1 VTRSRIRKLRRIE
14 ASKAAGAARTGNA
27 GKLAKA
33 RQLLWRAAPV
43 ASALLSCIPVA
54 RADDTADSG
63 GLEEVVVTAQ
73 KRVENLQD
81 VPISIQ
87 AIGTEKLEQM
97 NVANFNDYAKL
108 VPSLSFQEA
117 GGPSFEHSYMRGV
130 VSGGDGNHSGSQ
142 PSVGMYLDEQPI
154 TTIDGNLNVHIYDM
168 ERIEALE
175 GPQGTLY
182 GASSE
187 SGTIRLITNK
197 PDPSGF
203 KAGYDVDG
211 NSIDHGGEGY
221 KAEAFV
227 NIPLSPIAAVRLVG
241 FDERD
246 AGFINNVPG
255 SVTFPSSGI
264 VFNNAG
270 LVRDHYNDVETKG
283 GRAALK
289 VNLNDNWTILPQF
302 MGQVMDSNG
311 DFSYN
316 PAIGPLETTKFLP
329 ETAHDSW
336 TQSAL
341 TVEGK
346 ISDFDLVYTGA
357 WLNRNTHESEDYTDY
372 SLFYDQA
379 YHTGLYN
386 KDNAGNLINPAQWIV
401 GTDRYTKISNE
412 VRVSSPRT
420 WPVRFT
426 AGLFQER
433 QVHYI
438 EQNYLVNSG
447 GPGQVLG
454 SIPPN
459 NYSVPGWPGTLW
471 LTDQV
476 RVDRDRAA
484 FTELSWDI
492 VTNLT
497 LNAGIRYYTYDNTLD
512 GFYGFSSLYNS
523 SEGVSTCFNNVPFH
537 GAPCSDLAGRTTGS
551 GNTPKVNLTYKFDAE
566 KLVYATWSKGYRP
579 GGVNRTGG
587 GTEPPYKPDYLT
599 NYEIG
604 WKTSWLDNRV
614 RWNGAVFDEK
624 WKDFQ
629 FAYLGPNALTIIAN
643 AGQAEIRGVESD
655 LEWAVTR
662 SFTLTGGLSLLN
674 PKLTQEYCA
683 SADASQCNPNSGFEQ
698 YAPNGEQLPVTPK
711 VKGNITGR
719 YNFPI
724 ASFAGYVQGS
734 AEYVGSR
741 WADLRLVARNALG
754 QEPSYAV
761 ADFAAGVQAN
771 GFTAELYLSN
781 AFNRLAVLDRY
792 AECDP
797 ATCGAV
803 AVYSVPNQPR
813 TVGLRFGQR
822 FSGL

>member
-1 VTRSRIRKLRRIE
+1 VTRSRIRKLRRI
-14 ASKAAGAARTGNA
+14 AAKKAAGIGKIGSA
-27 GKLAKA
+27 GRSNRA
-33 RQLLWRAAPV
+33 RQILWRAAPV
-43 ASALLSCIPVA
+43 ASALLSCMPAA
-54 RADDTADSG
+54 RADDQPDTGG
-63 GLEEVVVTAQ
+63 GLAEVVVTAQ

-87 AIGTEKLEQM
+87 AIGTERLDQM
-97 NVANFNDYAKL
+97 NVGSFNDYAKL

-117 GGPSFEHSYMRGV
+117 QGPSFEHSYMRGV

-154 TTIDGNLNVHIYDM
+154 TTIDGNLNIHIYDM

-203 KAGYDVDG
+203 KAGYDVEG
-211 NSIDHGGEGY
+211 NSIDHGAGGY
-221 KAEAFV
+221 KFEGFV
-227 NIPLSPIAAVRLVG
+227 NLPLTANAAVRLVG

-246 AGFINNVPG
+246 GGFINNVPG
-255 SVTFPSSGI
+255 SITFPSSGI
-264 VFNNAG
+264 VFNNAA
-270 LVRDHYNDVETKG
+270 LVKNNYNDVETKG

-289 VNLNDNWTILPQF
+289 VNLDDNWTILPQV
-302 MGQVMDSNG
+302 MGQVMDANG
-311 DFSYN
+311 DFAYN
-316 PAIGPLETTKFLP
+316 PAVGPLETQKYLP
-329 ETAHDSW
+329 EMTHDSW
-336 TQSAL
+336 VQSAL
-341 TVEGK
+341 TVQGK
-346 ISDFDLVYTGA
+346 ISDFDLVYAGA

-379 YHTGLYN
+379 YQTGLSN
-386 KDNAGNLINPAQWIV
+386 RNNAGQMINPAQWIL

-412 VRVSSPRT
+412 LRASSPQT

-438 EQNYLVNSG
+438 LQNYVVDNG
-447 GPGQVLG
+447 GEQLG

-476 RVDRDRAA
+476 RVDRDQAA
-484 FTELSWDI
+484 FGEFAWNILQ
-492 VTNLT
+492 NLT
-497 LNAGIRYYTYDNTLD
+497 LNAGLRYYTYDNTLD
-512 GFYGFSSLYNS
+512 GFYGFSTLYDS
-523 SEGVSTCFNNVPFH
+523 SEGVSTCFNDVKFH
-537 GAPCSDLAGRTTGS
+537 GAPCSDLAGRSTGS
-551 GNTPKVNLTYKFDAE
+551 GNTPKVNLTYKFDVD
-566 KLVYATWSKGYRP
+566 KLLYATWSKGYRP
-579 GGVNRTGG
+579 GGVNRNGG
-587 GTEPPYKPDYLT
+587 GTLPPYKPDYLT

-604 WKTSWLDNRV
+604 WKTSWFNNSL

-643 AGQAEIRGVESD
+643 AGQAEIRGIESD

-674 PKLTQEYCA
+674 PKLTQEYCQ
-683 SADASQCNPNSGFEQ
+683 DPTLCGTPGYEE

-711 VKGNITGR
+711 VKGNLTGR

-724 ASFAGYVQGS
+724 AGNNGYVQGS
-734 AEYVGSR
+734 LEYVGSR
-741 WADLRLVARNALG
+741 WADLRLVARESLG

-761 ADFAAGVQAN
+761 ADFATGYQWSS
-771 GFTAELYLSN
+771 FTAELYLTN

-797 ATCGAV
+797 ATCGQI

-813 TVGLRFGQR
+813 TVGLRFGER
-822 FSGL
+822 F

>member
-1 VTRSRIRKLRRIE
+1 MQAKKTINSTKQ
-14 ASKAAGAARTGNA
+14 AR
-27 GKLAKA
+27 AKQA
-33 RQLLWRAAPV
+33 LWRAAPV
-43 ASALLSCIPVA
+43 ASALLSFMPAA
-54 RADDTADSG
+54 RADDDQPEAA
-63 GLEEVVVTAQ
+63 GLAEVVVTAQ
-73 KRVENLQD
+73 KRAENLQD

-87 AIGTEKLEQM
+87 AFGTEKLEQM
-97 NVANFNDYAKL
+97 NITNFNDYAKL
-108 VPSLSFQEA
+108 VPSLSFQEE

-154 TTIDGNLNVHIYDM
+154 TTIDGNLNVHVYDM

-203 KAGYDVDG
+203 KAGYDVEG
-211 NSIDHGGEGY
+211 NTIDHGGNGY
-221 KAEAFV
+221 KFEGFV
-227 NIPLSPIAAVRLVG
+227 NLPLTSNAAVRLVG
-241 FDERD
+241 FDEKD

-270 LVRDHYNDVETKG
+270 LVKKNYNDVETKG

-289 VNLNDNWTILPQF
+289 VDLNDNWTILPQI

-311 DFSYN
+311 DFAYN
-316 PAIGPLETTKFLP
+316 AAVGPLETQKYLP

-336 TQSAL
+336 VQSAL
-341 TVEGK
+341 TVQGK
-346 ISDFDLVYTGA
+346 ISDFDLVYSGA
-357 WLNRNTHESEDYTDY
+357 WLNRNTHEAEDYTDY

-379 YHTGLYN
+379 YQTGLSN
-386 KDNAGNLINPAQWIV
+386 KDNAGNLINPAQWII
-401 GTDRYTKISNE
+401 GRDRYTKLSNE
-412 VRVSSPRT
+412 LRVSSPQT

-438 EQNYLVNSG
+438 LQDYVVDNG
-447 GPGQVLG
+447 GDQLG

-459 NYSVPGWPGTLW
+459 NYSVTGWPGTLW

-476 RVDRDRAA
+476 RVDRDQAA
-484 FTELSWDI
+484 FSEFAWDI
-492 VTNLT
+492 VQNLT
-497 LNAGIRYYTYDNTLD
+497 LNAGLRYYTFDNTLD

-523 SEGVSTCFNNVPFH
+523 SEGESTCFNNIPFH
-537 GAPCSDLAGRTTGS
+537 GAPCSDLQGRSTGS
-551 GNTPKVNLTYKFDAE
+551 GNTPKVNLTYKFDPD
-566 KLVYATWSKGYRP
+566 KLLYATWSKGYRP
-579 GGVNRTGG
+579 GGVNRNGG
-587 GTEPPYKPDYLT
+587 GTIPPYKPDYLT

-604 WKTSWLDNRV
+604 WKTSWFNHSL
-614 RWNGAVFDEK
+614 RWNGAVFDER

-629 FAYLGPNALTIIAN
+629 FAYLGANALTIITN
-643 AGQAEIRGVESD
+643 AGEAEIRGVESD

-662 SFTLTGGLSLLN
+662 SFTLSGGISLLDA
-674 PKLTQEYCA
+674 KLTQEFCEGETPALCGTPGY
-683 SADASQCNPNSGFEQ
+683 ET

-724 ASFAGYVQGS
+724 ASYTGYVQGS
-734 AEYVGSR
+734 AEYVGAR
-741 WADLRLVARNALG
+741 WADLRLVAREALG
-754 QEPSYAV
+754 EEPAYAI
-761 ADFAAGVQAN
+761 ADFSAGVQAK

-797 ATCGAV
+797 ATCGQV

-813 TVGLRFGQR
+813 TLGIRFGQR
-822 FSGL
+822 F

>member
-1 VTRSRIRKLRRIE
+1 VTRSRLRKLRRIE
-14 ASKAAGAARTGNA
+14 AGKAAGAV
-27 GKLAKA
+27 
-33 RQLLWRAAPV
+33 RQILWGAAPV
-43 ASALLSCIPVA
+43 ASALLGCIPTA
-54 RADDTADSG
+54 RADDQPEAAA
-63 GLEEVVVTAQ
+63 GLAEVVVTAQ

-87 AIGTEKLEQM
+87 AIGTEKLEEM
-97 NVANFNDYAKL
+97 NVTNFNDYAKL
-108 VPSLSFQEA
+108 IPSLSFQEA

-154 TTIDGNLNVHIYDM
+154 TTIDGNLNVHIYDIQ
-168 ERIEALE
+168 RIEALE

-187 SGTIRLITNK
+187 SGTIRIITNK

-203 KAGYDVDG
+203 KAGYDVEG
-211 NSIDHGGEGY
+211 NTVDHGGDGY
-221 KAEAFV
+221 KFEGFV
-227 NIPLSPIAAVRLVG
+227 NLPLSANAAVRLVG
-241 FDERD
+241 WDERD

-264 VFNNAG
+264 VFTNAG

-289 VNLNDNWTILPQF
+289 IDLGDNWTILPQV
-302 MGQVMDSNG
+302 MGQVMDSDG
-311 DFSYN
+311 DFAYN
-316 PAIGPLETTKFLP
+316 PAIGPLETTKYLP

-336 TQSAL
+336 VQSAL

-346 ISDFDLVYTGA
+346 IADFDLVYSGA
-357 WLNRNTHESEDYTDY
+357 WLNRNTHETEDYTDY

-386 KDNAGNLINPAQWIV
+386 TDNSGKLINPAQWIV
-401 GTDRYTKISNE
+401 GRDRYTKISNE
-412 VRVSSPRT
+412 LRLTSPQT

-426 AGLFQER
+426 FGLFQER

-438 EQNYLVNSG
+438 LQDYVVDVDGEQ
-447 GPGQVLG
+447 LG
-454 SIPPN
+454 SVAPYN
-459 NYSVPGWPGTLW
+459 WSVPGWPGTVW

-484 FTELSWDI
+484 FTEISYDI
-492 VTNLT
+492 LQNLT
-497 LNAGIRYYTYDNTLD
+497 LNTGIRYYTYDNTLD
-512 GFYGFSSLYNS
+512 GFYGFNSTYSSS
-523 SEGVSTCFNNVPFH
+523 QGTATCFNDVPFH
-537 GAPCSDLAGRTTGS
+537 GAPCSDLAGRSTGS
-551 GNTPKVNLTYKFDAE
+551 GNTPKVNLTYKIAPGM
-566 KLVYATWSKGYRP
+566 LVYATWSKGYRP
-579 GGVNRTGG
+579 GGVNRNGG
-587 GTEPPYKPDYLT
+587 GTLPPYKPDYLT

-604 WKTSWLDNRV
+604 WKTSWLDNSL

-643 AGQAEIRGVESD
+643 AGEAEIRGVESD

-662 SFTLTGGLSLLN
+662 AFTLSGGISLLD
-674 PKLTQEYCA
+674 PKLTQEYCQ
-683 SADASQCNPNSGFEQ
+683 DPTQCGTPGYEQ

-719 YNFPI
+719 YNFPLF
-724 ASFAGYVQGS
+724 SNTGYVQGS
-734 AEYVGSR
+734 VEYVGAR
-741 WADLRLVARNALG
+741 WADLRLVAREALG
-754 QEPSYAV
+754 QEPSYTV
-761 ADFAAGVQAN
+761 ADFATGFQSN
-771 GFTAELYLSN
+771 GLTAELYVSN
-781 AFNRLAVLDRY
+781 AFNRLAALDRY

-803 AVYSVPNQPR
+803 AIYTVPNQPR
-813 TVGLRFGQR
+813 TIGLRFGQK
-822 FSGL
+822 F